1 MKLSSAQLPQH
12 CSQPLKPIY
21 LLSSSEPLL
30 VQEARE
36 QLIQAAQK
44 QGYMETELLCVEP
57 HFDWQ
62 QIPASTANFSLFAQ
76 KKLID
81 CRLPQPKPGDAGTA
95 ALQTYCKMANPDC
108 VLIISTDKVDA
119 TAQKSRWY
127 KLIDE
132 HGAVLPLWPLKANEF
147 PKWLQQRLSQR
158 GLQCPPKAIALLA
171 ERTEGNLLAASQ
183 EIEKL
188 QLLYDHGPLTLEQ
201 VEHSVIQASRY
212 DIFQLIDTAM
222 SGDAKKCYQ
231 ILEQLRA
238 EGNEPPLILWALTR
252 ELRTVAQFA
261 FGLEQGRKLPEL
273 FQAYHT
279 WDNRKPILQQA
290 LRHLSLRRCYELLQH
305 AQKTDSVIKGLGVG
319 NAWDELLKLALS
331 LAGIPL
337 GLPTI

>member
-44 QGYMETELLCVEP
+44 QGYTETELLCVEP

-81 CRLPQPKPGDAGTA
+81 CRLPHAKPGDAGTA
-95 ALQTYCKMANPDC
+95 ALQAYCKMANPDC

-119 TAQKSRWY
+119 TSQKSRWY

-132 HGAVLPLWPLKANEF
+132 HGAVLSLWPLKANEF
-147 PKWLQQRLSQR
+147 PRWLQQRLSQR

-188 QLLYDHGPLTLEQ
+188 QLLYDRGPLTLEQ
-201 VEHSVIQASRY
+201 VEDSVIQASRY
-212 DIFQLIDTAM
+212 DIFQLIDTAL

-231 ILEQLRA
+231 ILDQLRA

-252 ELRTVAQFA
+252 ELRTITQLAYGVA
-261 FGLEQGRKLPEL
+261 QGRKLSNLLQE
-273 FQAYHT
+273 HRI
-279 WDNRKPILQQA
+279 WDTRKAVLQQA
-290 LRHLSLRRCYELLQH
+290 LRHLSLRRCHELLQH
-305 AQKTDSVIKGLGVG
+305 AQHTDSVIKGVNTG
-319 NAWDELLKLALS
+319 NVWDELLKLALS

-337 GLPTI
+337 CRPAA